1 MRRAG
6 QSRSCQ
12 LLNDRLPFH
21 RRSKWAWTGPISG
34 CPVTWELTGTHSIPA
49 CGTLADQR
57 RISTFL
63 NQILASDGSR
73 FRLPRPAIFDD
84 LRSHCSVLLS
94 PIQPLL
100 PVEGKPAFQIS
111 LRSRVARMS
120 SVRLPLPRT
129 RSARNPGAI
138 LPRSERRKAV
148 ALADVTVTNGL

>member
-21 RRSKWAWTGPISG
+21 RRSKWAWTGPISR

-111 LRSRVARMS
+111 LRSRIGSDVLGRVAVTEDENRPATPARFFHDLRGGKRWRSLM
-120 SVRLPLPRT
+120 LP
-129 RSARNPGAI
+129 
-138 LPRSERRKAV
+138 
-148 ALADVTVTNGL
+148 